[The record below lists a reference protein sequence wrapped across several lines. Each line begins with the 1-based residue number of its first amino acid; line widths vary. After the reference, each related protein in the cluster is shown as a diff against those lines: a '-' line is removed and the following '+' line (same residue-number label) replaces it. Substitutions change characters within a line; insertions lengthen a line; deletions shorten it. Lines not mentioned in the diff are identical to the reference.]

1 MKSFGL
7 IFILILCVFCHS
19 ANAQQKCT
27 SSVHQT
33 ISLTLLNNLSIVDG
47 SKILSTPTNTE
58 TTVLSSDAV
67 QSQDKWIIQ
76 NTISAGEIVIS
87 TENFSKN
94 TDVDTAPLNSSP
106 VRVST
111 VSSQ

>member
-7 IFILILCVFCHS
+7 ILIVFFCLFYSS
-19 ANAQQKCT
+19 ANAQQKRS
-27 SSVHQT
+27 SSVQQT
-33 ISLTLLNNLSIVDG
+33 IRLTLLNNLSIVDG

-76 NTISAGEIVIS
+76 NTVSAGEIVIPA
-87 TENFSKN
+87 ENFRKN
-94 TDVDTAPLNSSP
+94 TDVDMVRLSSSP
-106 VRVST
+106 IRVST
-111 VSSQ
+111 ISSQ